1 MSTYTPELND
11 YVIWDKG
18 KFSVEGWVYFVDQ
31 EYITIEVGVKP
42 KHPESYQDMPLHQN
56 NRLLV
61 VCYVQSWNQLKY
73 VTKRISK
80 YNNEV
85 PSDLLQAE
93 KGQEEQ
99 ADCYVLQT

>member
-1 MSTYTPELND
+1 MSTYIPELND

-18 KFSVEGWVYFVDQ
+18 KLSVEGWVYFVDK
-31 EYITIEVGVKP
+31 EYITIEVAVKP

-61 VCYVQSWNQLKY
+61 VCYIQSWHQLKY
-73 VTKRISK
+73 VTSRISK
-80 YNNEV
+80 YEV

-93 KGQEEQ
+93 EGQEEQ